1 MIKTTII
8 CDACCSTIKAAFIQV
23 DGIDL
28 CKECCNDAVRRYLQ
42 TKKEKVLRSECT
54 KCNGTGKVRIRD
66 DEATNL
72 QATCGE
78 NRTQYK
84 MGKCEECT
92 F

>member
-1 MIKTTII
+1 MIKTTTI
-8 CDACCSTIKAAFIQV
+8 CDACCNTIKEAFIQV

-28 CKECCNDAVRRYLQ
+28 CEKCCNHAVRRYLQ
-42 TKKEKVLRSECT
+42 GRVLRSECT
-54 KCNGTGKVRIRD
+54 KCKGTGKIRIRD
-66 DEATNL
+66 DEATFA

-84 MGKCEECT
+84 MAKCEECT